1 MPFLTPYVQTDL
13 FINTC
18 KSDNSS
24 NINEVIKAVLSSSFF
39 FLRKDFTHT
48 KSTKSTKS
56 TKRHKDPS
64 GKSTKMQISK

>member
-1 MPFLTPYVQTDL
+1 MPYVQTDL

-39 FLRKDFTHT
+39 FYEKILHT
-48 KSTKSTKS
+48 LKALKALKALNGTKTPRVKAQ
-56 TKRHKDPS
+56 KCK
-64 GKSTKMQISK
+64 